1 MCNIMPSG
9 GFHNKILW
17 PSTTVT
23 LLLMKNV
30 LQMQVKNVLIPEEL
44 TAASAS
50 AADGVIHKKLE
61 ESGTCFRN
69 YNPSNIK
76 EKMEDVMKIE
86 TNSLKY
92 YDLLLKCIN
101 KTIENDTKQQG
112 GGFFSMLLST
122 LGANPLE
129 NLLSRRGLILL
140 MK

>member
-1 MCNIMPSG
+1 
-9 GFHNKILW
+9 
-17 PSTTVT
+17 
-23 LLLMKNV
+23 
-30 LQMQVKNVLIPEEL
+30 MQVKNVLIPEEL

-92 YDLLLKCIN
+92 YDLLLNALIKLLRMTQKN
-101 KTIENDTKQQG
+101 KEVD
-112 GGFFSMLLST
+112 FLVCRFLVVLF
-122 LGANPLE
+122 
-129 NLLSRRGLILL
+129 
-140 MK
+140 

>member
-1 MCNIMPSG
+1 MPSG

-61 ESGTCFRN
+61 ESCTCGSGTT
-69 YNPSNIK
+69 PLVISK
-76 EKMEDVMKIE
+76 KKMEDVMKLV
-86 TNSLKY
+86 NSHKY
-92 YDLLLKCIN
+92 YD
-101 KTIENDTKQQG
+101 
-112 GGFFSMLLST
+112 
-122 LGANPLE
+122 
-129 NLLSRRGLILL
+129 
-140 MK
+140 